1 MAINDLINEIGG
13 VTMKTIEDIKPVID
27 KAVQNASEFKNEVA
41 ASKDSVIKNE
51 PGMENNISV
60 QDIPTETKE
69 TPAAALITE
78 FDKSGEYDQKDIED
92 TEDIGPDY

>member
-1 MAINDLINEIGG
+1 MR
-13 VTMKTIEDIKPVID
+13 ID
-27 KAVQNASEFKNEVA
+27 KAKQFIMENARAYERALYRYFFQNG
-41 ASKDSVIKNE
+41 SKDSVIKNE

-60 QDIPTETKE
+60 QDILTETKE